1 MNNKKPLT
9 KAELEALI
17 EKVYASLRE
26 KGYNPTTQIAGYI
39 LSEDPV
45 YMPDWNN
52 ARGAI
57 QQVDRDDLLNLII
70 DYYLENRFVIVCQQ
84 YFLFQGHFK
93 AGIKENR
100 CSVQHI
106 L

>member
-1 MNNKKPLT
+1 MKSKKSLNKQ
-9 KAELEALI
+9 ELEALI
-17 EKVYASLRE
+17 EDVYGSLLE

-70 DYYLENRFVIVCQQ
+70 DYYLENRF
-84 YFLFQGHFK
+84 K
-93 AGIKENR
+93 DKNEAKK
-100 CSVQHI
+100 
-106 L
+106 

>member
-1 MNNKKPLT
+1 MNCKKPLT

-17 EKVYASLRE
+17 ESVYASLRE

-52 ARGAI
+52 ARGEI

-70 DYYLENRFVIVCQQ
+70 DYYLENRF
-84 YFLFQGHFK
+84 GK
-93 AGIKENR
+93 
-100 CSVQHI
+100 
-106 L
+106 

>member
-1 MNNKKPLT
+1 MSNKKALT
-9 KAELEALI
+9 KEELEALI
-17 EKVYASLRE
+17 EDVYASLRE

-70 DYYLENRFVIVCQQ
+70 DYYLENRFS
-84 YFLFQGHFK
+84 K
-93 AGIKENR
+93 
-100 CSVQHI
+100 
-106 L
+106 